1 MQQRI
6 FYAQTIQSCEDNAL
20 SFLDLCAACTAEAEL
35 CKPGHLR
42 LIVSWVCSHVCFA
55 LQTFADTM
63 GQLMDRCVNKFCSCK
78 WSAVFSK
85 RQNLVTGGSV
95 PLCWSTFTPHER
107 GCISGAG
114 QPHGCNRNLQVQ
126 GSWSLNSLLTTFWC
140 TFVFEATGLQS
151 VLRKHESLRLLN
163 WQWNAFNSH
172 CILHASVEE
181 CAKAHLS
188 RQSLTATFPL
198 RGEMN
203 GRLAF
208 YTVLLCLC
216 ISLAIFFHLV
226 YLVYFY
232 TAQNMQEWCDESKRG
247 VKPEA
252 WHHFA
257 FFLDGSWCWC
267 DVMCKLD
274 LMPLTFL
281 ALAIA
286 VAKSQA
292 LRTDCQ
298 FGDFLKFGY
307 SNSWMVYNV
316 KCHWNGWFWST
327 PISGFPPFAQCEA
340 GSSRPVTED
349 PGETDPDGWVFNI
362 SCGASFFLYR
372 FVRQSTSFN
381 FLYSSISAVDEEI
394 LCLSLS
400 LCHAFSNC
408 AVEDHFLQHS
418 SLRGASQSSALQMI
432 RCVSLGSVFGWSLS
446 AQTWVA
452 GRFGWATEYFFMWS
466 SCEEMQTA
474 RCCKTWVTWSHL
486 FSEIASSQWRCRDGT
501 DSCRVS
507 VCSLQ
512 ATPCLEDAVFH
523 KIGVESWQ
531 SVRRVG

>member
-1 MQQRI
+1 MRWH
-6 FYAQTIQSCEDNAL
+6 AATH
-20 SFLDLCAACTAEAEL
+20 FLRPNYPKLWGQCVVIL
-35 CKPGHLR
+35 
-42 LIVSWVCSHVCFA
+42 VSVCSMHCRGRIVQAWSFVFDCFLSLFTCVFRPA
-55 LQTFADTM
+55 NICWHRLM

-95 PLCWSTFTPHER
+95 PLCWSTFAPHER

-327 PISGFPPFAQCEA
+327 PISGFPHLLNARREA
-340 GSSRPVTED
+340 HGQWLKTQAKQIQMAEFSTSLAELHFFCIVLSGS
-349 PGETDPDGWVFNI
+349 
-362 SCGASFFLYR
+362 
-372 FVRQSTSFN
+372 QHHSTSFIVQ
-381 FLYSSISAVDEEI
+381 FL
-394 LCLSLS
+394 L
-400 LCHAFSNC
+400 
-408 AVEDHFLQHS
+408 
-418 SLRGASQSSALQMI
+418 
-432 RCVSLGSVFGWSLS
+432 
-446 AQTWVA
+446 
-452 GRFGWATEYFFMWS
+452 
-466 SCEEMQTA
+466 
-474 RCCKTWVTWSHL
+474 
-486 FSEIASSQWRCRDGT
+486 
-501 DSCRVS
+501 
-507 VCSLQ
+507 
-512 ATPCLEDAVFH
+512 
-523 KIGVESWQ
+523 
-531 SVRRVG
+531 